1 MTQKC
6 TKCKIDK
13 SLSEFYIRSE
23 NGNYRKDCKECMWK
37 RKIELRKKNTI
48 KNQEKLKIID
58 KTQIRNCTI
67 CNKEK
72 QLSEFSIKKDSKSGF
87 YSWCLVCSRK
97 KDNERRK
104 LRKEYSI
111 IDMKKCNKCNIN
123 KNVLKNFS
131 KKLGSIDGYSNICK
145 ECSKEYRKNIS
156 KELYKKKKHRLNT
169 NIQFKLSEN
178 IRARIRML
186 LGAKK
191 ISKPKTE
198 MLIDC
203 NLDYFIKHLNKSFY
217 DQITFDNYG
226 IIWQLDHIIPC
237 NWFDLTDINQLKS
250 CTHYTNLQALLIKDN
265 TVKSNKLDWI
275 HPKSGYQITFLRL
288 IYNKFITIP
297 DLTI

>member
-1 MTQKC
+1 MSQKC

-13 SLSEFYIRSE
+13 LLSEFYIRSK
-23 NGNYRKDCKECMWK
+23 NGNYRKDCKECVGK
-37 RKIELRKKNTI
+37 RKKELRKKNTI

-145 ECSKEYRKNIS
+145 ECNKEYRKNIS
-156 KELYKKKKHRLNT
+156 KELYQKKKHRLNT

-186 LGAKK
+186 LCAKK

-203 NLDYFIKHLNKSFY
+203 DLDNFIKHLKTSFY